1 MQHRSPKSLEWMVEQ
16 VEREA
21 VAWEYEQ
28 GTTDR

>member
-1 MQHRSPKSLEWMVEQ
+1 MQYRSPRSLKWTVEQ

-21 VAWEYEQ
+21 VAWEYER